1 MRMLSLAT
9 AVAAATLLLSAYN
22 ASAFTIVSS
31 GAGGFGAGLADP
43 DDMVRQLYLGGQGGG
58 GGGDSPVLGLGTN
71 RGALAAQA
79 LISSQ
84 GVLAPNYYYSHGR
97 R

>member
-1 MRMLSLAT
+1 MRTLSLV
-9 AVAAATLLLSAYN
+9 VAAATLLLSAYS

-31 GAGGFGAGLADP
+31 GAGGFGSNLADP
-43 DDMVRQLYLGGQGGG
+43 DDMVRQLALGGQGGG
-58 GGGDSPVLGLGTN
+58 NTVLGLGIN
-71 RGALAAQA
+71 RGPVSAPA
-79 LISSQ
+79 LITSQ

>member
-1 MRMLSLAT
+1 MRTLSLAT

-31 GAGGFGAGLADP
+31 GAGGFGSSLADP

-58 GGGDSPVLGLGTN
+58 GGNPVLGLGAN
-71 RGALAAQA
+71 RGTLAAPA
-79 LISSQ
+79 LITSQ

>member
-1 MRMLSLAT
+1 MRTLSLAV
-9 AVAAATLLLSAYN
+9 VAAALLLSTYS

-31 GAGGFGAGLADP
+31 GAGGFGSNLADP
-43 DDMVRQLYLGGQGGG
+43 DDMVRQLALGGQGGG
-58 GGGDSPVLGLGTN
+58 GGDNPVLGLGMN
-71 RGALAAQA
+71 RGPVSAPA
-79 LISSQ
+79 LITSQ

>member
-1 MRMLSLAT
+1 MRTLSL
-9 AVAAATLLLSAYN
+9 AVAAAALLLSAYG

-31 GAGGFGAGLADP
+31 GAGGFGSSLADP
-43 DDMVRQLYLGGQGGG
+43 DDMVRQLAMGAGGG
-58 GGGDSPVLGLGTN
+58 GGGSPVLGLGMN
-71 RGALAAQA
+71 RGPVSAPA
-79 LISSQ
+79 LITSQ